1 MCNIH
6 IWILLLYIYMVGGLF
21 WESSSQL
28 KPQLTKIPQ
37 HPKRPCCCFQ
47 AQQSAAL
54 LSTAAQR
61 TVVALDME
69 RMCRVFVF
77 SIGKIYGK

>member
-1 MCNIH
+1 MYYMCNRH

-28 KPQLTKIPQ
+28 IPNIQ
-37 HPKRPCCCFQ
+37 TALLLFQ